1 MEKENKQIDTNYKS
15 QGGHGRKTTFPLV
28 AQSIKIFLI

>member
-15 QGGHGRKTTFPLV
+15 QGGHGRETTFPLLKV
-28 AQSIKIFLI
+28 SKYF